1 MRAVSRTRD
10 EAGVALITALL
21 VTMMVT
27 ALMAGMFAA
36 INADVRSHAI
46 DRDQT
51 QVYAAAHAGLEKL
64 TSDLAQLFVTNFNPT
79 STQLN
84 ALTGPTRLPNISG
97 FDYVSPGGAA
107 GSGYAISW
115 TPDTGANAGNPK
127 PEPDA
132 NINAGPYT
140 GFKGIL
146 TKYTVT
152 VTGHSTG
159 GSEVRLRRELQTVAV
174 PVFQFGVF
182 SDTDLTFYG
191 GDNFNFGGRVHTNG
205 NLFLAEASGSTLL
218 FTDRIT
224 AWGDVVRKYL
234 SNGLDAG
241 TYGMSGTVNILS
253 AVGNLASAKNLAYTP
268 KQEGS
273 IGAWPPGS
281 WSNAATP
288 VWTDGAATNT
298 NPAWSTTSQTKFLGN
313 ISNRRTGA
321 TVLRLPLTS
330 QGATPIDLIR
340 RPAVNSNEDTAN
352 QPVFGQRY
360 FGPLASVR
368 ILLSDRTT
376 DITNLPT
383 VTGTAPVQ
391 LTGNWLT
398 APPNNGTAYGPVD
411 ATHAPIA
418 RAVGPISVSTTTGS
432 TYTSPYAQIRV
443 NGNIPSGFMAPSL
456 TVSSSLGSATATCTG
471 RTITTFTGCTVT
483 APGIAV
489 NGTASAALPSGL
501 TVSAQVSVA
510 VTAGSSRTITLSTSS
525 SAQPTARFAPGL
537 LWVGGA
543 AVTCEGY
550 SNVASAQQFT
560 NCRGL
565 TAAPGNNVT
574 ISTHAHAN
582 EGTDL
587 IGGFI
592 KIEKQN
598 AAGAWSDVTMEILN
612 LGIAAPNQEGVLCAD
627 PSPTAV
633 IRIQRLRDNGNG
645 STGGIC
651 TYAGSLNPHDYWPN
665 ALYDARE
672 GNFRPVGTT
681 IDMNLGGVMSY
692 ISLDVNNLRRWLAG
706 EIGTTGTQTRSNNGY
721 VVYFSDRRGDH
732 NESIT
737 GDPET
742 AEYGAEDFVNPA
754 SSTGTP
760 NTTLQTGEDVNANG
774 SLDRYGESPHSL
786 AIPAGTPS
794 STSIGAALTW
804 SSAGRPWSVVANEP
818 EARVNRQLLF
828 RRALKLVSGGVSGGV
843 TRLPAGGLTVASEN
857 PVYVQGNYNA
867 TNDPNVAND
876 PHVPAAV
883 IADAVTVLSNRWTD
897 SQSFKTPNDAA
908 QRLAQATG
916 YRFAVIT
923 GKGLSFPYPTAGTP
937 QFLFGT
943 GRRHGQLP
951 APARGLARHR
961 LQLPRLDGQP
971 VHQPPGH
978 RCLQVPHQRLRLRRP
993 QLQVRRRLPRPGTA
1007 PAGDADVSRR
1017 EHVEVPADPAA
1028 ESVDR
1033 RWSGASF

>member
-1 MRAVSRTRD
+1 MRSVSRLRD
-10 EAGVALITALL
+10 DAGVALITALL

-27 ALMAGMFAA
+27 GLMAGMFAA

-79 STQLN
+79 VAQLN
-84 ALTGPTRLPNISG
+84 ALTGPTRLPNIPG
-97 FDYVSPGGAA
+97 FEYVSPGGAA

-127 PEPDA
+127 PEQDA

-191 GDNFNFGGRVHTNG
+191 GDNFDFGGRVHTNG

-224 AWGDVVRKYL
+224 AWGDVVRKHL

-253 AVGNLASAKNLAYTP
+253 AVGNLASAKNLTYSP

-298 NPAWSTTSQTKFLGN
+298 NPAWATTSQTKFLGN

-330 QGATPIDLIR
+330 QGAEPIDLIR

-352 QPVFGQRY
+352 APVFGQRY
-360 FGPLASVR
+360 FGSLASVR

-383 VTGTAPVQ
+383 VTGTAPVS
-391 LTGNWLT
+391 LDGNWNA
-398 APPNNGTAYGPVD
+398 APPTGYGPVD
-411 ATHAPIA
+411 GSHPPLA
-418 RAVGPISVSTTTGS
+418 RSMGRLEPTSVT
-432 TYTSPYAQIRV
+432 AFRV
-443 NGNIPSGFMAPSL
+443 LGAPSGSSPNMTINVETNPSPNRVPL
-456 TVSSSLGSATATCTG
+456 QFQVPAL
-471 RTITTFTGCTVT
+471 TITIGGTPFVTTCKGKTANTFTGCAPTLPSNVAAGSVVRATLSSGATVT
-483 APGIAV
+483 
-489 NGTASAALPSGL
+489 TTTSGSSNTTGQSTL
-501 TVSAQVSVA
+501 TVVSN
-510 VTAGSSRTITLSTSS
+510 G
-525 SAQPTARFAPGL
+525 TARFAPIVFWTNGTTLVSCTGYDETSTLHRFTGCAHIGTAPADNHSILSHAASDAGTSL
-537 LWVGGA
+537 L
-543 AVTCEGY
+543 
-550 SNVASAQQFT
+550 
-560 NCRGL
+560 
-565 TAAPGNNVT
+565 
-574 ISTHAHAN
+574 
-582 EGTDL
+582 
-587 IGGFI
+587 GGFI
-592 KIEKQN
+592 KVEKQD
-598 AAGAWSDVTMEILN
+598 AAGNWTDVTTEILN
-612 LGIAAPNQEGVLCAD
+612 LGFAAPNQEGAGCGD
-627 PSPTAV
+627 PTPNAV
-633 IRIQRLRDNGNG
+633 IRLQRLRDHGNTAA
-645 STGGIC
+645 SSC
-651 TYAGSLNPHDYWPN
+651 TYGNSTNSYDYWPN

-672 GNFRPVGTT
+672 GNYRPVATNAA
-681 IDMNLGGVMSY
+681 MNLGGVMHFVA
-692 ISLDVNNLRRWLAG
+692 LDVSNLRRWLAG
-706 EIGTTGTQTRSNNGY
+706 EIGSTGTQARNNNGY

-732 NESIT
+732 NENLT

-742 AEYGAEDFVNPA
+742 AEYGVEDFVNPL

-760 NTTLQTGEDVNANG
+760 NTTLQAGEDVNANG
-774 SLDRYGESPHSL
+774 SLERYGETPHPL
-786 AIPAGTPS
+786 AIPTGAP
-794 STSIGAALTW
+794 TSGTW
-804 SSAGRPWSVVANEP
+804 SPAGLPWSSIAVANRA

-828 RRALKLVSGGVSGGV
+828 RRALKLVNASVSGGVS
-843 TRLPAGGLTVASEN
+843 RLPASGLTVASEN

-876 PHVPAAV
+876 PHVPASIV
-883 IADAVTVLSNRWTD
+883 ADAVTVLSNNWSDAR
-897 SQSFKTPNDAA
+897 SFIVPNDAA
-908 QRLAQATG
+908 SRDATTTG
-916 YRFAVIT
+916 YRFAVVT
-923 GKGLSFPYPTAGTP
+923 GKGLSFPYPSAGSP

-943 GRRHGQLP
+943 
-951 APARGLARHR
+951 
-961 LQLPRLDGQP
+961 DG
-971 VHQPPGH
+971 GAGNF
-978 RCLQVPHQRLRLRRP
+978 LRLLEDWRNVDYNYRGSMVSLFISR
-993 QLQVRRRLPRPGTA
+993 QAIGTFKYHINVY
-1007 PAGDADVSRR
+1007 DYADRNFKFD
-1017 EHVEVPADPAA
+1017 EDFLVPALLPPATPMFRD
-1028 ESVDR
+1028 VNTLKFR
-1033 RWSGASF
+1033 QILRPNQ